1 MLRDSKGTVREQGL
15 REGTRGKEG
24 GKDGRRERREEKK
37 VQQNLRKAKEG
48 GWRVA
53 FWNVNNGGVCEAG

>member
-1 MLRDSKGTVREQGL
+1 MLRDIRGTVREQGL

-24 GKDGRRERREEKK
+24 EKGGEK
-37 VQQNLRKAKEG
+37 GATDLRKAKEG